1 MPFFGY
7 YRIDSL
13 IEEIEEDIKHSV
25 EEIIDI
31 EKEIPNIESSIKE
44 YKDKAEKAA
53 IRLLKVKNEED
64 KEMYSERS
72 RHWFEFL
79 TQTENELEKMHNEI
93 PKIKKNISILEQSKR
108 VLIKVSVRFKDLQE
122 SSPFP

>member
-7 YRIDSL
+7 YRINSL

-25 EEIIDI
+25 KEIIDI
-31 EKEIPNIESSIKE
+31 EKEIPNIELSIKAH
-44 YKDKAEKAA
+44 KDMAEKAA

-64 KEMYSERS
+64 KERYSERS
-72 RHWFEFL
+72 RHWFESL
-79 TQTENELEKMHNEI
+79 SQSESELEKMHNEI
-93 PKIKKNISILEQSKR
+93 PKIKKNIIILEQSKR
-108 VLIKVSVRFKDLQE
+108 VLIKVSLRFKDLQE

>member
-79 TQTENELEKMHNEI
+79 TLTENELEKMHNEI
-93 PKIKKNISILEQSKR
+93 SKIKKNIGILEQSKR
-108 VLIKVSVRFKDLQE
+108 VLIKVSSRFKDLQE

>member
-13 IEEIEEDIKHSV
+13 IEEIEQDIKYSV
-25 EEIIDI
+25 QEIIDI

-44 YKDKAEKAA
+44 YKDKAEKTA

-72 RHWFEFL
+72 RHWYEFL
-79 TQTENELEKMHNEI
+79 TLTENELEKMHNEI
-93 PKIKKNISILEQSKR
+93 PKIKKNIGILEQSKR
-108 VLIKVSVRFKDLQE
+108 VLIKVSLRFKDLQE
-122 SSPFP
+122 SSRFP

>member
-79 TQTENELEKMHNEI
+79 TLTENELEKMHNEI
-93 PKIKKNISILEQSKR
+93 SKIKKNIGILEQSKR
-108 VLIKVSVRFKDLQE
+108 VLIKVSLRFKDLQE

>member
-13 IEEIEEDIKHSV
+13 IEEIEQDIKYSV
-25 EEIIDI
+25 QEIIDI
-31 EKEIPNIESSIKE
+31 EKEIPNIESTIKE

-53 IRLLKVKNEED
+53 IRLLKVKNEDD
-64 KEMYSERS
+64 KELYSERS
-72 RHWFEFL
+72 RHWYEFL
-79 TQTENELEKMHNEI
+79 SQSESELEKMHNEI
-93 PKIKKNISILEQSKR
+93 PKIKKNIIILEQSKR
-108 VLIKVSVRFKDLQE
+108 VLIKVSLRFKDLQE